1 MFYSIY
7 AQLAG
12 GQYCNL
18 PPFFVLFSLME
29 TKVIQVDTGN
39 IDVAVIKDAA
49 QAVDEGKLVAFPT
62 ETVYGIACR
71 VHDDTLSKLDTI
83 KGRTV
88 DKVYTLHIGKR
99 DDIFNYVPKISLV
112 GRKLIQN
119 TWPGP
124 VTIVFELSQDDL
136 ERQKTCLGG
145 EVFGLLYTNN
155 TLGVRCPDNRIAS
168 ELLKYT
174 KNAVFAPSANITG
187 RPPAVIAEQ
196 VLAQLSGKID
206 ILLDGGPSKYQKSS
220 TVVKISKK
228 GLEILRPGI
237 YSQVELEA
245 LSQVKILFVCTGNT
259 CRSPMAEGFCKKY
272 LAEKLNCKVDDLEQV
287 GYKVSSAGLMGL
299 SGLPASSGSIIACA
313 ARGVDLESHRNQ
325 ALTEHLI
332 EESDLIF
339 AMEKM
344 HCKGVM
350 VLNPDAESRC
360 MLLAEN
366 KEIPDPIGSQQ
377 SVYNNCAK
385 MIEKAVKTRLDELE
399 L

>member
-1 MFYSIY
+1 
-7 AQLAG
+7 
-12 GQYCNL
+12 
-18 PPFFVLFSLME
+18 ME
-29 TKVIQVDTGN
+29 TKVIQVDAGN
-39 IDVAVIKDAA
+39 ITPAVIKEAA
-49 QAVDEGKLVAFPT
+49 QAVDEGRFVAFPT

-71 VHDDTLSKLDTI
+71 VQSDTLAGLDNI
-83 KGRTV
+83 KGRTA
-88 DKVYTLHIGKR
+88 DKVYTLHIAKR
-99 DDIFNYVPKISLV
+99 DDVFRYVPKVGML

-136 ERQKTCLGG
+136 ERQKTRLGG

-168 ELLKYT
+168 ELLKYSQ
-174 KNAVFAPSANITG
+174 NAVVAPSANITG
-187 RPPAVIAEQ
+187 QPPAVNSEQ

-206 ILLDGGPSKYQKSS
+206 ILLDGGPSKYKQSS

-228 GLEILRPGI
+228 GLEVLRHGVYPK
-237 YSQVELEA
+237 VELEA

-272 LAEKLNCKVDDLEQV
+272 LAEKFNCKVDDLEHV
-287 GYKVSSAGLMGL
+287 GYKVSSAGLMG
-299 SGLPASSGSIIACA
+299 SVGLPASPGAIIACA

-325 ALTEHLI
+325 GLTGHLI

-339 AMEKM
+339 AMEKI
-344 HCKGVM
+344 HCKTV
-350 VLNPDAESRC
+350 VALNPDAESRC

-385 MIEKAVKTRLDELE
+385 IIEKAVKTRLDELE